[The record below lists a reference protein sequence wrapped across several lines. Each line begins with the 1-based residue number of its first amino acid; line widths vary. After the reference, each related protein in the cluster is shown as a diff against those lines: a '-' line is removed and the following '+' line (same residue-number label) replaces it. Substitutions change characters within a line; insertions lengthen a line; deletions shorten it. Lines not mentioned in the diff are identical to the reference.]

1 MLINCPRC
9 GFSQP
14 KDQYCA
20 QCGVDMQAFKPKS
33 VPLSKKILQSPKTH
47 VLILLVAAVF
57 VGQYVIRSEEP
68 QRWVQKITR
77 AQGATKT
84 KAKFDDIQANQAYE
98 VSESASEAD
107 GRSDQLASMRNQELE
122 VNANVE
128 QPIQVGSTEANS
140 ASASDIQNS
149 EMKFRILYAEVPTN
163 IVNRWVTDSSSAGLY
178 QNLSRYSAGIVMDF
192 RKKMDSSVR
201 ILKSAEKKLG
211 PGQSDTN
218 FSGTVGEESGQIIGI
233 VTSIEYRL
241 YEGASVHGTIVVNR
255 TQKQGRD
262 NFPAEF
268 DLPRGAAFFMIGTI
282 RENSFPNEREQ
293 LNMPP
298 FQILK
303 SPDFVA
309 RKTEFVIILEPE
321 YN

>member
-1 MLINCPRC
+1 MLMNCPRC

-33 VPLSKKILQSPKTH
+33 VPLSKKIFQSPKTH
-47 VLILLVAAVF
+47 VFILLVAAIF

-84 KAKFDDIQANQAYE
+84 KAKFDDTQADQNYE
-98 VSESASEAD
+98 VSESASEMD
-107 GRSDQLASMRNQELE
+107 KRDHLASMRNQELE

-128 QPIQVGSTEANS
+128 QPIQVGSNESNS
-140 ASASDIQNS
+140 ASATEAQTN

-163 IVNRWVTDSSSAGLY
+163 IVNRWITDSSNAGLY
-178 QNLSRYSAGIVMDF
+178 QNLSRYSAGIVTDF

-233 VTSIEYRL
+233 VTNVEYRSN
-241 YEGASVHGTIVVNR
+241 EGASVHGTIVVNR

-268 DLPRGAAFFMIGTI
+268 DLPKGAAFFMIGTI
-282 RENSFPNEREQ
+282 RDNSFPNERDQ